1 MMKILKFGGASV
13 KDADGVKNFA
23 DVIKQI
29 EFTKGV
35 IVISAMGKMTNAFEE
50 IVRAVVHQPDQV
62 EEKVTITKVY
72 HQEIINGLFGSQ
84 SVHTTE
90 INDLYEVL
98 WQIIRLNKSNPYDK
112 LYDAVVSQAEII
124 STKICC
130 LWLEH
135 SGITY
140 RWLDARKVI
149 RTDDN
154 YRKAKVDW
162 ELTQAAITKEVNA
175 SEVTITQGFI
185 GSDANN
191 NTTTLGRE
199 GSDYSAA
206 IFAYCLDSNEVNIFK
221 DVPGVMN
228 ADPRFFENPVL
239 LNEISYTEAI
249 EMSFYGA
256 SVIHP
261 KTIQPLQKK
270 RIPLRVK
277 SFITPLLPGT
287 VISKSLMLEPK
298 TPIFIR
304 KANQILVSI
313 SDKDFDFIAEEN
325 LSEIYDLFHRY
336 KISINLMQLSAIS
349 FSVCFEDI
357 FNTFPLL
364 IDDLHKKYKVLYNK
378 ELTLY
383 TIRHF
388 TDQNVD
394 DLLKDKVVMLKQAS
408 RETIQILTK

>member
-1 MMKILKFGGASV
+1 MKVLKFGGASV
-13 KDADGVKNFA
+13 KDADGVRNFA
-23 DVIKQI
+23 NVIRQI
-29 EFTKGV
+29 NFKEGL

-50 IVRAVVHQPDQV
+50 IVRAVVHEPQMV
-62 EEKVTITKVY
+62 EEKVNITKAY
-72 HQEIINGLFGSQ
+72 HQEIINGLFGIQ
-84 SVHTTE
+84 SGYNSE
-90 INDLYEVL
+90 ITDSYEKL
-98 WQIIRLNKSNPYDK
+98 WQLIRLNKSNSYDK
-112 LYDAVVSQAEII
+112 LYDAIVSQAEII

-135 SGITY
+135 SGIDHH
-140 RWLDARKVI
+140 WLDARKVI
-149 RTDDN
+149 RTDN
-154 YRKAKVDW
+154 NHRKAKVDW
-162 ELTQAAITKEVNA
+162 ELTQAAIRKEVNV

-185 GSDANN
+185 GSDAND

-206 IFAYCLDSNEVNIFK
+206 IFAYCLDSEEVNIFK

-239 LNEISYTEAI
+239 LNEISFTEAI

-270 RIPLRVK
+270 NIPLRVK
-277 SFITPLLPGT
+277 SFIRPLLPGT
-287 VISKSLMLEPK
+287 IISKSLMLEPK
-298 TPIFIR
+298 IPIFIR

-378 ELTLY
+378 KLTLY

-388 TDQNVD
+388 TDESVN